1 MELIFL
7 YKKKI
12 FRAEVNNLN
21 YIAILNERIS
31 SVENKNKELEKQIKE
46 WMSIKEKYKKL
57 KQKEIEKEINFL
69 KIVIL

>member
-7 YKKKI
+7 YKKQI

-31 SVENKNKELEKQIKE
+31 SVENKNKELEKQIKKL
-46 WMSIKEKYKKL
+46 MSIKEKYKKL